1 MFVNCREAHTPS
13 RAVHDALAAKPQRKA
28 ARRLDLIPA
37 ALEVLRGVVAEPS
50 IEGRSLRALLR
61 CHVGGMRARECF
73 PTRRLSLSEPQ

>member
-1 MFVNCREAHTPS
+1 
-13 RAVHDALAAKPQRKA
+13 
-28 ARRLDLIPA
+28 LIPA